1 MDHCFPE
8 YDIWTQFVSADY
20 TRALDLDA
28 LDSSHPIE
36 VNCGGIPVLKLKAA
50 GSCSLLGRM
59 FLHVATSD
67 YDYDHRLIFY
77 SCRQNPTHYGNY
89 LFNLFNECVM
99 VKYWLRI

>member
-36 VNCGGIPVLKLKAA
+36 VSSKLIVLKLKVFIHF
-50 GSCSLLGRM
+50 SNLYILTSLP
-59 FLHVATSD
+59 V
-67 YDYDHRLIFY
+67 
-77 SCRQNPTHYGNY
+77 NTHIVLEKCKPQFGFVFPP
-89 LFNLFNECVM
+89 LAEMTIAL
-99 VKYWLRI
+99 